1 MFWRPDNEI
10 IFVGMMF
17 HWVRFVSNSI
27 RELLKNGRAV
37 GAKPNFSACGAPMR
51 HFFGTWRICPFC
63 HPDCATAT
71 LRLVFPPYLFW
82 DFFVPNGVKKCQNG
96 ICLCLHST
104 EKWRKMTCKIRE

>member
-1 MFWRPDNEI
+1 MFRRPDNEI

-63 HPDCATAT
+63 HPDCAIAT
-71 LRLVFPPYLFW
+71 LRLVSPPHIT
-82 DFFVPNGVKKCQNG
+82 VKWG
-96 ICLCLHST
+96 I
-104 EKWRKMTCKIRE
+104 

>member
-1 MFWRPDNEI
+1 MFRRPDNEI

-51 HFFGTWRICPFC
+51 HFFGLGAFALFVIRTAPLL
-63 HPDCATAT
+63 HCA
-71 LRLVFPPYLFW
+71 
-82 DFFVPNGVKKCQNG
+82 
-96 ICLCLHST
+96 
-104 EKWRKMTCKIRE
+104 